1 MISQTSTCDVLGNDL
16 ENIQGLSI
24 DLSKSGKRKKRSFVE
39 MFKKPK
45 FLNVVYFNCKS
56 FKRCKWSKNS
66 FVRATCSIKP
76 HNTQFIKKKESNC

>member
-56 FKRCKWSKNS
+56 FKRCK
-66 FVRATCSIKP
+66 
-76 HNTQFIKKKESNC
+76 